1 MISKTYKSLKKTRDS
16 LFNAVSLIT
25 GKKKLDNFTIDKF
38 EEKLLLCD
46 IGFDVTEEII
56 SKLKKSIDSK
66 IEIET
71 LIKNTISDF
80 LIDISFGEEDRSGI
94 IMVSGINGTGK
105 TTSCAKLAH
114 YYKNINKK
122 VLVIAADTFRAA
134 AKEQILFW
142 CSENNI
148 ECFDMPNSKDPS
160 SIIFEGLKYCKT
172 SNYDKII
179 IDTAGRLHTSA
190 NLMNEL
196 NKMERVIEKFED
208 SYDSWI
214 SIDSTSGKNA
224 INQISVFQKHLK
236 ISGIIL
242 NKMDGSAKGGAA
254 IPIMKEY
261 NIPVKFIGT
270 GEKIDDIETFNLDSY
285 LEGFFDEKN

>member
-1 MISKTYKSLKKTRDS
+1 MISKTYKSLRKTRNS

-25 GKKKLDNFTIDKF
+25 GKKKIDDVTIDDF

-46 IGFDVTEEII
+46 IGFDVTEKII
-56 SKLKKSIDSK
+56 SKLKLSIDSK
-66 IEIET
+66 IKIED

-80 LIDISFGEEDRSGI
+80 LIDVPFDKDDSSNIV
-94 IMVSGINGTGK
+94 MVSGINGTGK

-114 YYKNINKK
+114 YYKKIDKK
-122 VLVIAADTFRAA
+122 VIVIAADTFRAA
-134 AKEQILFW
+134 AKEQIAYW
-142 CSENNI
+142 CSNNDI
-148 ECFDMPNSKDPS
+148 ECFDIQKAKDPS
-160 SIIFEGLKYCKT
+160 SIIFEGLKYSRT

-179 IDTAGRLHTSA
+179 IDTAGRLHTSIS
-190 NLMNEL
+190 LMNEL
-196 NKMERVIEKFED
+196 SKMERVIEKFEE
-208 SYDSWI
+208 SYSSWI

-224 INQISVFQKHLK
+224 INQISIFQKNLK
-236 ISGIIL
+236 INGIIL

-261 NIPVKFIGT
+261 NIPIKFIGT
-270 GEKIDDIETFNLDSY
+270 GEKIEDIEIFNLDHY